1 MPSDVEI
8 EISKLL
14 HISFNGGAG
23 ESIGTRDLSRMWS
36 LEMQWFSPEVARS
49 LVERLCVSGWLV
61 GEGSSLFPC
70 ASSFDHP
77 PELGWRPFLPRTG
90 GIPMPPEGSNGA
102 PVAAIRPSMPVSAD
116 DQSEKG
122 GEAGKLAS
130 RVARLSGLEKREV
143 IRRANRKKR
152 ALGAVSLEVAMLLLA
167 REQNLEMGDLAEET

>member
-1 MPSDVEI
+1 
-8 EISKLL
+8 
-14 HISFNGGAG
+14 
-23 ESIGTRDLSRMWS
+23 
-36 LEMQWFSPEVARS
+36 
-49 LVERLCVSGWLV
+49 
-61 GEGSSLFPC
+61 
-70 ASSFDHP
+70 
-77 PELGWRPFLPRTG
+77 
-90 GIPMPPEGSNGA
+90 MPPEGSNGA
-102 PVAAIRPSMPVSAD
+102 PVAAIRPPMPVSAD